1 MRAQCVVVKVVQGP
15 MIHEEYS
22 IAYRFTSMRHLC
34 CQVHTSLARFPQI
47 RNNDT
52 RQRTSAC
59 MSACLTLC
67 TLDVSRLG
75 TRDSGGVRRRPYRTG
90 PTAARALSLERR
102 FPRRVAKPNGRPAAG
117 DTHRRRS
124 RGRFSFFIRYILKH
138 EKPTRYRRTRHT
150 HRYHSPHVVS

>member
-34 CQVHTSLARFPQI
+34 CQVHTSLARDSPK
-47 RNNDT
+47 NNDT
-52 RQRTSAC
+52 RQRTLRVH
-59 MSACLTLC
+59 MSACLC

-117 DTHRRRS
+117 DS
-124 RGRFSFFIRYILKH
+124 
-138 EKPTRYRRTRHT
+138 RHT
-150 HRYHSPHVVS
+150 PTAIARPVFVFYQIHFET